1 MADRA
6 ERTMIDTELL
16 RAICKELITEK
27 DSDSLEELLSLLC
40 ALVQSDQE
48 EVDIKLAQLS
58 KWYPSLKRTRRLDEK
73 KDGKDTAKGPGNREG
88 I

>member
-6 ERTMIDTELL
+6 ERIDTELL
-16 RAICKELITEK
+16 RAICRELIAEK
-27 DSDSLEELLSLLC
+27 DSARLEKLLSLLC

-48 EVDIKLAQLS
+48 EVELKLAELS
-58 KWYPSLKRTRRLDEK
+58 ERYPSLKRTRKTDQK
-73 KDGKDTAKGPGNREG
+73 KDGKDTGKGPGNREG